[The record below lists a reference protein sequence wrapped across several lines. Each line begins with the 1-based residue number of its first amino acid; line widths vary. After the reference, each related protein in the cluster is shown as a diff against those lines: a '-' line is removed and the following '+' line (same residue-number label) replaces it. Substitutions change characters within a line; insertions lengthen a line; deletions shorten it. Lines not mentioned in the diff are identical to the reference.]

1 MQIREIKSKITSET
15 LHYVIK
21 FTENNANVLP
31 RIDVI
36 SPENFLQ
43 LSILSPENGKK
54 FKAHKHI
61 YKNIDRQVIAQESWI
76 ILKGKAKAFF
86 YDLDDSLLDEII
98 LEQFDCSITLKSGHN
113 YEILEDNTI
122 IYEYKTGPYLGVD
135 KDKEM
140 LSHD

>member
-1 MQIREIKSKITSET
+1 MQIKEIKSRITSEV

-21 FTENNANVLP
+21 FVEDNIKEQRMDIIP
-31 RIDVI
+31 
-36 SPENFLQ
+36 PENFLQ
-43 LSILSPENGKK
+43 LSILKPKNGKK
-54 FKAHKHI
+54 FKAHRHI
-61 YKNIDRQVIAQESWI
+61 YKNIDCQIIAQESWI

-122 IYEYKTGPYLGVD
+122 VYEYKTGPYLGMD

>member
-1 MQIREIKSKITSET
+1 MQIKEIRSKMTSEV

-21 FTENNANVLP
+21 FVEDNIKEQRVDIIP
-31 RIDVI
+31 
-36 SPENFLQ
+36 PKNFLQ
-43 LSILSPENGKK
+43 LSILKPESGKK

-76 ILKGKAKAFF
+76 ILKGKARAFF
-86 YDLDDSLLDEII
+86 YDLDDSLLEEVV

-122 IYEYKTGPYLGVD
+122 VYEYKTGPYLGIE